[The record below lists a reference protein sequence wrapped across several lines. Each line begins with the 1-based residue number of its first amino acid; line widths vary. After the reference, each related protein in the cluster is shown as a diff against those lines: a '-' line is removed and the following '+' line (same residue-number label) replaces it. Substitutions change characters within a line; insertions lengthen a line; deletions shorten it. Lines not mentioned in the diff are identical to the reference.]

1 MKNLLLTLFVPLL
14 FIFSSCSS
22 IEEFEDNLST
32 WFGASELELIDSLGV
47 PDKTYEIGER
57 KYLVWENAE
66 NYAFTI
72 AGSQP
77 TFTAMDI
84 GGGVTSIIPSG
95 GSPDRYVS
103 GTNTCNVTM
112 ILENGF
118 VQSWKYEGNECKA
131 SRASQ
136 KNTVSDIQ
144 LNGSLSVQLV
154 K

>member
-1 MKNLLLTLFVPLL
+1 MKNLLLTLFVLLL

-22 IEEFEDNLST
+22 KEEFEDNVST
-32 WFGASELELIDSLGV
+32 WFGASELELFDSWGV

-57 KYLVWENAE
+57 QYLMWENAE

-72 AGSQP
+72 TESQP

-84 GGGVTSIIPSG
+84 GGEMTSMTPSG
-95 GSPDRYVS
+95 GSPDQLVS

-118 VQSWKYEGNECKA
+118 VQSWKYEGNDCKA

-136 KNTVSDIQ
+136 KNTISDIK
-144 LNGSLSVQLV
+144 LNGSSSVQIV

>member
-32 WFGASELELIDSLGV
+32 WFGASELELIDSWGV

-57 KYLVWENAE
+57 KYLVWENSE

-77 TFTAMDI
+77 SFTAMDI

-95 GSPDRYVS
+95 GSPDQLVS

-112 ILENGF
+112 ILENG
-118 VQSWKYEGNECKA
+118 
-131 SRASQ
+131 
-136 KNTVSDIQ
+136 
-144 LNGSLSVQLV
+144 LPL
-154 K
+154 